1 MQMKKFI
8 TVILL
13 LLTLENFAQK
23 SKIKGIVTDTKTN
36 EPLIGVNV
44 SVQNTTL
51 GTSTDTS
58 GFYELELETGEQ
70 IIVFSYV
77 GYEDK
82 IETVLIKNNELK
94 ILNVTVGE
102 NDNILNTVVV
112 SGSKFEKKL
121 SEEIVSMDVIK
132 PVFFEKQNA
141 TDLGAS
147 IKRNPGITIVDG
159 QINIRGGSGF
169 SYGAGSRV
177 LVLLDGLSVLN
188 PGSGGV
194 SGSLPIESI
203 GQIEIIKGAASAL
216 YGSSAMNGIINLRT
230 TIATTEPHTNIAFF
244 ASVNDNPDKTDRYID
259 ADGNIQSEN
268 IDKRWWRQDSVTF
281 LQPDLLQVLG
291 NRDTTLK
298 NEFRQRPYSVGMS
311 FSNRQKIGKLD
322 LVIGGLFS
330 KGSGMAWGTAYT
342 SGRFNINTRYRFNN
356 KWSAGVNINMGF
368 GKSGNQFLWSGLRGV
383 NKYLPSAIIIP
394 TTSSSFNATI
404 DPFLN
409 YSDDKGNRHKLTGR
423 YLVSANNNTNN
434 QSNSTATYYAEY
446 QYQRK
451 IDKINM
457 TFTTGALGGYNT
469 APSSPLYGNK
479 KLVSSNVGMYLQA
492 DNKFWKRLNTSVG
505 FRLESN
511 KITDAKREI
520 KPVFRAGVNVEAA
533 KYTFIRASFGQGY
546 RFPTI
551 AEKFISTDLGGFG
564 IVPNPII
571 ESETGFSAELGIKQG
586 VTFGKNFRAF
596 LDIAGFY
603 SQYTNMMEFTA
614 VVPGS
619 GIPTPSGSVLSFAS
633 QNVGDTRIY
642 GTEASLQG
650 EGKLFG
656 FPTTAVLGYTFIV
669 PQYRN
674 YVEANTDDIVDYN
687 VLKYRFR
694 HTFTGQW
701 DINFKGFGIG
711 TNIQYFSFIE
721 NYDALFSTIGV
732 GIEEYRQTFLKK
744 EADKKKEKNKYKGTA
759 IWDVRANY
767 TFGKTSKYTVAFIVN
782 NVLNKEYTL
791 RPGVLENNRSYAFRI
806 DMKF

>member
-1 MQMKKFI
+1 MKNFLTGI
-8 TVILL
+8 LMIFSLVI
-13 LLTLENFAQK
+13 FAQK
-23 SKIKGIVTDTKTN
+23 SKIKGIVTDSKTN
-36 EPLIGVNV
+36 EPLIGVNI
-44 SVQNTTL
+44 SVQNTSL
-51 GTSTDTS
+51 GTSTDIS
-58 GFYELELETGEQ
+58 GNYEIELETGEQ

-82 IETVLIKNNELK
+82 IENVLIKNNEIK
-94 ILNVTVGE
+94 ILNVAVGE

-132 PVFFEKQNA
+132 PAMLEKQHI
-141 TDLGAS
+141 TDIGGA
-147 IKRNPGITIVDG
+147 IKKNPGVTIVDG

-194 SGSLPIESI
+194 SGSLPMESV

-230 TIATTEPHTNIAFF
+230 TFATTEPHTNISFF
-244 ASVNDNPDKTDRYID
+244 GSVNDNPNKKDNYID
-259 ADGNIQSEN
+259 ADGNLQSEN
-268 IDKRWWRQDSVTF
+268 IDKRWWRQDSITF
-281 LQPDLLQVLG
+281 HQPDLLKLLG

-298 NEFRQRPYSVGMS
+298 NENSTRPYSFGMS

-322 LVIGGLFS
+322 LIIGGLFN
-330 KGSGMAWGTAYT
+330 KGSGMSWGTAYT
-342 SGRFNINTRYRFNN
+342 AGRFNINTRYRFTN
-356 KWSAGVNINMGF
+356 KWSAGININMGF
-368 GKSGNQFLWSGLRGV
+368 GKSGNQFLWSGYRGV
-383 NKYLPSAIIIP
+383 DKYLPNAMIIP
-394 TTSSSFNATI
+394 TTSAYFNATI

-434 QSNSTATYYAEY
+434 QSNSSTTYYAEY

-457 TFTTGALGGYNT
+457 TFTTGAVGGYNT
-469 APSSPLYGNK
+469 APGSALYGNK
-479 KLVSSNVGMYLQA
+479 KLVSSNIGMYLQV
-492 DNKFWKRLNTSVG
+492 DNKFWKRLNTSFG

-511 KITDAKREI
+511 KITDSKREV
-520 KPVFRAGVNVEAA
+520 KPVFRAGVNIEAA

-551 AEKFISTDLGGFG
+551 AEKFVSTDLGGFA
-564 IVPNPII
+564 ILPNPYIK
-571 ESETGFSAELGIKQG
+571 SETGMSVELGIKQG
-586 VTFGKNFRAF
+586 VKMGKNFRAF
-596 LDIAGFY
+596 LDISGFY
-603 SQYTNMMEFTA
+603 TQYSSMMEFTLA
-614 VVPGS
+614 TPES
-619 GIPTPSGSVLSFAS
+619 GIPVPPNVVLGFAS
-633 QNVGDTRIY
+633 QNVGNTRIY
-642 GTEASLQG
+642 GTEISMQG
-650 EGKLFG
+650 EGKFFG

-669 PQYRN
+669 PQYRK

-701 DINFKGFGIG
+701 DVDFKGFGLG

-721 NYDALFSTIGV
+721 NYDELFNTIGV
-732 GIEEYRQTFLKK
+732 GLTEYRRASLKK
-744 EADKKKEKNKYKGTA
+744 DADKKKEKNKYKGTA
-759 IWDVRANY
+759 IWDVRASY
-767 TFGKTSKYTVAFIVN
+767 TFGKTSRYTLAFIVN
-782 NVLNKEYTL
+782 NVLNKEYSL
-791 RPGVLENNRSYAFRI
+791 RPGVLENNRNYNIRV